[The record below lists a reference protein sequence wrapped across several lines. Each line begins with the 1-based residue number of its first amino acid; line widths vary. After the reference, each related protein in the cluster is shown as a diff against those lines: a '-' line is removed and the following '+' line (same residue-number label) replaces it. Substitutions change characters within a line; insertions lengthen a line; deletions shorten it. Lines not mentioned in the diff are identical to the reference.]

1 MYGRLYKDKRCE
13 RDLIEVQCHL
23 MICTT
28 TSSSL
33 RLIGWLKL
41 TVIFAFWNKCLTLF
55 IIISRK
61 ITQIE
66 GHRNCISST
75 NSFFI
80 EAMRKDL
87 LISWKSHKIL
97 WSVHWQWLIFLH
109 CNYAHS
115 ENIFAYM
122 LNLITISHRSEET
135 ILLLDMVSRD
145 WKSRIFTTCFEKF
158 KLLDFIFRN
167 TKRIN
172 LLDTRQMASL
182 DFYKTR

>member
-1 MYGRLYKDKRCE
+1 MSDIDSASSFVKLIHSVFKQQHKHVYGRLYKDKRCE

-61 ITQIE
+61 IIHIE
-66 GHRNCISST
+66 GHRNRISST
-75 NSFFI
+75 NSFCI

-87 LISWKSHKIL
+87 FPYLFHGKAIKFYGRSTDSH
-97 WSVHWQWLIFLH
+97 
-109 CNYAHS
+109 
-115 ENIFAYM
+115 
-122 LNLITISHRSEET
+122 
-135 ILLLDMVSRD
+135 
-145 WKSRIFTTCFEKF
+145 
-158 KLLDFIFRN
+158 
-167 TKRIN
+167 
-172 LLDTRQMASL
+172 
-182 DFYKTR
+182 